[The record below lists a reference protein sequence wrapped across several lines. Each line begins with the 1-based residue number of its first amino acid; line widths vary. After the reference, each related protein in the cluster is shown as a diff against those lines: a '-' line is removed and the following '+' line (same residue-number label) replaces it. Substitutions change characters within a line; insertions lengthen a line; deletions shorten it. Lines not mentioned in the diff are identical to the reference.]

1 MANVLVY
8 NLTFI
13 SGVIVR
19 PLAKPMFT
27 MSHLFQVLLSGHMHG
42 EFF

>member
-1 MANVLVY
+1 MANSYDLTFISDVNVEATGMANVLVY

-19 PLAKPMFT
+19 PLA
-27 MSHLFQVLLSGHMHG
+27 
-42 EFF
+42 